1 MDEDTGVIRRVLG
14 GETDAFRLLVER
26 YERPLFALIHGL
38 LDRPNNAE
46 DIAQDVF
53 CAAYENLSSFEPGRA
68 RFCTWL
74 FTIARNRCLN
84 ERRRKRPL
92 AAEAPDVPARDAP
105 PAAALTRQE
114 TAADLDRALA
124 SLPEDQRSAFVLVRL
139 ADLTYEQVAASEDVR
154 VGTVKSRVSR
164 AREKLRASLARYAGD
179 AP

>member
-53 CAAYENLSSFEPGRA
+53 CAAYENLPGFEPGRA

-84 ERRRKRPL
+84 ERRRVRPVAL
-92 AAEAPDVPARDAP
+92 AGVDP
-105 PAAALTRQE
+105 PQVDPPEAALARQE
-114 TAADLDRALA
+114 TLERLDRALA
-124 SLPEDQRSAFVLVRL
+124 ALPAAQRTALVL
-139 ADLTYEQVAASEDVR
+139 ADLAGLAHEDVAAIEGTT

-164 AREKLRASLARYAGD
+164 ARERLRESLGRHQGD
-179 AP
+179 EP